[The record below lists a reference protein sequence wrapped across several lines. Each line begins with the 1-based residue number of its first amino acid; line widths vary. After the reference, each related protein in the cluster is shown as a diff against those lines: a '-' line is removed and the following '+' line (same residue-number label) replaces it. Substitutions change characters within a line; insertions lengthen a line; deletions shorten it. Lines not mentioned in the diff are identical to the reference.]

1 MLAWGGVGGQF
12 PQKLIMIHVAI
23 SYTWNS
29 KQPNVSKY
37 GRSVYRFLFAL
48 EACLVDLER
57 Y

>member
-1 MLAWGGVGGQF
+1 MGSF
-12 PQKLIMIHVAI
+12 PKKRIMIHGVI

-29 KQPNVSKY
+29 KQPIVSKY

-48 EACLVDLER
+48 EACLVDLEG